1 MALDKSRPAVET
13 RTAMVKKRLQPLATP
28 LGRQALA
35 QIRLLATDM
44 DGTLTQNGGFNDAL
58 LGTLEKLRQSGM
70 PVLITTGRSAGWVS
84 GLLHYLPVGLAIA
97 ENGGLYFTK
106 TNPYPTF
113 LQPLADNHRQLLLQ
127 QFERLRQKY
136 PQLKESSDNAFR
148 LTDWTFE
155 VTGLTLGDLQWMTD
169 SCHDNGWGFT
179 YSTVQCHIKPLP
191 QDKASGLTQVV
202 AQQFPELTHPQVLTV
217 GDSPNDE
224 SMFDPAQF
232 PHSVGV
238 ANVRHYL
245 DALAHHPAFVTQAE
259 EGEGFQEL
267 VTALFDATNLPAV

>member
-1 MALDKSRPAVET
+1 MALEQL
-13 RTAMVKKRLQPLATP
+13 RLLTTQVAH
-28 LGRQALA
+28 QALA
-35 QIRLLATDM
+35 QIRLVATDM
-44 DGTLTQNGGFNDAL
+44 DGTLTQNEEFSPAL
-58 LGTLEKLRQSGM
+58 LTTLKKLQAAQM
-70 PVLITTGRSAGWVS
+70 PVLITTGRSAGWVN
-84 GLLHYLPVGLAIA
+84 GILHYLPVELAIA

-106 TNPYPTF
+106 TNSYPTF
-113 LQPLADNHRQLLLQ
+113 LQPIAPNHRQLLLQ
-127 QFERLRQKY
+127 QFERLQQRY

-155 VTGLTLGDLQWMTD
+155 VTGLSLEDLQWMTD
-169 SCHDNGWGFT
+169 HCHDHGWGFT

-191 QDKASGLTQVV
+191 QDKASGLAQVV
-202 AQQFPELTHPQVLTV
+202 AQQYAHLKHEQVLTV

-245 DALAHHPAFVTQAE
+245 DVLSHHPAFITQAA
-259 EGEGFQEL
+259 EGKGFAEL
-267 VTALFDATNLPAV
+267 TEALLAVHRE